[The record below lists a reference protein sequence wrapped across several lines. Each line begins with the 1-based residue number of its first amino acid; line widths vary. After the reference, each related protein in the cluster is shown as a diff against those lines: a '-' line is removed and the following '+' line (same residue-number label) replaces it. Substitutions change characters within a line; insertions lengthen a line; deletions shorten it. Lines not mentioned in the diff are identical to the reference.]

1 MTSIV
6 QIILGI
12 ALLVAG
18 RKLFWLFVGAVGFVV
33 GLTLATMFIS
43 SDSEVL
49 KLVIALIAGA
59 LGAGLA
65 LAMQNLA
72 VGLAGFLAGGYGVLT
87 LLNLTNWNLG
97 SIQWLLVIVG
107 GIFGAILVA
116 VLFEWALIILS
127 SFTGA
132 TLLVQAFAFSRSWES
147 VLIAIL
153 FIIGLAIQAG
163 VRQRERSRAV
173 QAQRNVPPAAPK
185 VTGK

>member
-12 ALLVAG
+12 ALLIAG

-33 GLTLATMFIS
+33 GMTLATMFVS

-49 KLVIALIAGA
+49 KLVIALVAGA

-65 LAMQNLA
+65 LAMQSLA

-87 LLNLTNWNLG
+87 LLSLMDWNLG
-97 SIQWLLVIVG
+97 NLQWLLVIVG
-107 GIFGAILVA
+107 GVFGAILVA

-132 TLLVQAFAFSRSWES
+132 TLLMLAFDLGRSWES

-163 VRQRERSRAV
+163 VRQREQSRAV
-173 QAQRNVPPAAPK
+173 QAQRNVPPAPPK
-185 VTGK
+185 ETEK